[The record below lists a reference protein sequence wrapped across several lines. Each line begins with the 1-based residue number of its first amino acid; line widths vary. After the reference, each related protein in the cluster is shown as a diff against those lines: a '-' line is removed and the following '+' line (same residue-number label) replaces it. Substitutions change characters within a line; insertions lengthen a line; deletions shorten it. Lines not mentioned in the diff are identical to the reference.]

1 MALHLLD
8 VLLEQGDHLLAALDG
23 LVVALLAHIH
33 LLQVLGRGGI
43 GGSGG
48 TGGGGLL
55 GDNAGDLLDV
65 LGGQVGGQGL
75 LDVLGGAV
83 GGILSGGG
91 GGGGVLDGRGVLRV
105 GLGNGRG
112 QRRGGQ
118 GGEGESSEPHCSGC
132 VKGLMI
138 INESNPTSW

>member
-1 MALHLLD
+1 M
-8 VLLEQGDHLLAALDG
+8 VLEQGDDLLAALDG
-23 LVVALLAHIH
+23 LVVALLTQVY

-43 GGSGG
+43 GGSDD

-55 GDNAGDLLDV
+55 GDNAGDVVDV
-65 LGGQVGGQGL
+65 LAGQVGGQGL

-83 GGILSGGG
+83 GGVLRGGG
-91 GGGGVLDGRGVLRV
+91 AGGGVIDGRGLLDGRDVLRV

-118 GGEGESSEPHCSGC
+118 RGEGESSEPHCGGC
-132 VKGLMI
+132 VKRFDDY
-138 INESNPTSW
+138 